1 MTQGKVKWFDSKKGF
16 GFIEQAEGPD
26 LFVHYSAIKDTGLK
40 NLNEGDLVTYTV
52 AKGPKGDTA
61 TDVSVISHSSAPKER
76 ESYQDRAPRPRSK
89 NQGDGKPFNRS
100 LEDQLKALRKS
111 SKENQQDLANRLK
124 RR

>member
-1 MTQGKVKWFDSKKGF
+1 MAQGKIKWFDSQKGF
-16 GFIEQAEGPD
+16 GFVEQAEGPD
-26 LFVHYSAIKDTGLK
+26 LFVHYSAIEGKGFK
-40 NLNEGDLVTYTV
+40 NLNEGDLIEYTV

-61 TDVSVISHSSAPKER
+61 VDVKILESSAPVTEQQPQIKR
-76 ESYQDRAPRPRSK
+76 GPRPQKRQQDDS
-89 NQGDGKPFNRS
+89 KPFNRS